1 MKTLLI
7 DDSRATR
14 YALRIELKNCGI
26 DIDTAESAEAALEI
40 LKSRVPDAIFMDHIM
55 PGLNGLE
62 ALEIIRADPRT
73 AHIPIVLCTSQ
84 EDSDFAAAVRK
95 KGVLTVLPKS
105 LAAERLPEVIKCVR
119 TAIDS
124 STPAAPAPMA
134 AQAPQAITPVAA
146 IAAPPSPLSEV
157 ELVAL
162 IDERLEAGIN
172 KRLTILVESLRRDLT
187 EISIAE
193 ARHLVD
199 ARLAEEHAASA
210 AAPPGASQ
218 QDLHDLEARLIREIL
233 PELIGDRVAAS
244 LARQRAEIVEELRE
258 SLPAMRVQPSATGEG
273 AVSGERA
280 PTGRQAESRRNLSD
294 MEVVD
299 AANRLRDMATTA
311 LKSLRAAIKRHDR

>member
-1 MKTLLI
+1 MKILLI
-7 DDSRATR
+7 DDSRVTR

-26 DIDTAESAEAALEI
+26 DVDTADSAEAALEI

-84 EDSDFAAAVRK
+84 EDSDFAAAARK

-105 LAAERLPEVIKCVR
+105 LAAERLPEVIECVR
-119 TAIDS
+119 AAIDNH
-124 STPAAPAPMA
+124 TPVAPTPT
-134 AQAPQAITPVAA
+134 QAPQAIKPVAA
-146 IAAPPSPLSEV
+146 PAIPPRPLSEV

-193 ARHLVD
+193 ARHLVE

-210 AAPPGASQ
+210 AAPPGASR
-218 QDLHDLEARLIREIL
+218 QDLRELEERLLREIL

-244 LARQRAEIVEELRE
+244 LARQRPEIVEELRQ
-258 SLPAMRVQPSATGEG
+258 SLPAMTVRPSATDDG
-273 AVSGERA
+273 ADSGEQA
-280 PTGRQAESRRNLSD
+280 PGGSQAGSHRSLSD

-311 LKSLRAAIKRHDR
+311 LQSLRAAIKRHDR

>member
-26 DIDTAESAEAALEI
+26 DVDTAESAEAALEI

-124 STPAAPAPMA
+124 STPAAPAPMS
-134 AQAPQAITPVAA
+134 AQAPQAIAPVAA
-146 IAAPPSPLSEV
+146 LAAPPSPLSEV

-218 QDLHDLEARLIREIL
+218 QDLHDLEARRIREVL
-233 PELIGDRVAAS
+233 PELIGDRLAAS
-244 LARQRAEIVEELRE
+244 LARQRSEIVEELRQ
-258 SLPAMRVQPSATGEG
+258 SLAAMRLQPSATGEG

>member
-1 MKTLLI
+1 MKILLI
-7 DDSRATR
+7 DDSRVTR
-14 YALRIELKNCGI
+14 YALRIELKHCGI
-26 DIDTAESAEAALEI
+26 EVDTADSAEAALEI

-84 EDSDFAAAVRK
+84 EDSDFAAAARK
-95 KGVLTVLPKS
+95 RGVLTVLPKS
-105 LAAERLPEVIKCVR
+105 LAAERLPEVIECLR

-124 STPAAPAPMA
+124 DTPAAA
-134 AQAPQAITPVAA
+134 AATQIPQVINPVAA
-146 IAAPPSPLSEV
+146 PAASPRPLSEA

-162 IDERLEAGIN
+162 IEERLEAGVN

-193 ARHLVD
+193 ARHVVE

-218 QDLHDLEARLIREIL
+218 QDLRDLEARLMREIL
-233 PELIGDRVAAS
+233 PDLIGDRVAAS
-244 LARQRAEIVEELRE
+244 LARQRSEIVEELRQ
-258 SLPAMRVQPSATGEG
+258 SLPAVTVRPSATGHG
-273 AVSGERA
+273 AVSGEQA
-280 PTGRQAESRRNLSD
+280 TGASQAGSRRSLSD
-294 MEVVD
+294 TEVGD
-299 AANRLRDMATTA
+299 AANHLRDMATAA
-311 LKSLRAAIKRHDR
+311 LQSLRAAIKRHDR

>member
-1 MKTLLI
+1 MKILLI
-7 DDSRATR
+7 DDSRVTR

-26 DIDTAESAEAALEI
+26 DVDTAESAEAALEI

-84 EDSDFAAAVRK
+84 EDNDFAAAAQK

-105 LAAERLPEVIKCVR
+105 LAAERLPEVIACVR
-119 TAIDS
+119 AVIDS
-124 STPAAPAPMA
+124 KTPAAPTP
-134 AQAPQAITPVAA
+134 AQVPQATKPVAA
-146 IAAPPSPLSEV
+146 PATLPRPLSEA

-193 ARHLVD
+193 ARHLVE
-199 ARLAEEHAASA
+199 AKLAAEHAANA

-218 QDLHDLEARLIREIL
+218 QDLGDLETRLIREIL
-233 PELIGDRVAAS
+233 PNLIGDRVAAS
-244 LARQRAEIVEELRE
+244 LARQRQEIVEELRQ
-258 SLPAMRVQPSATGEG
+258 SLPAVAVRPSATDDEPNPVEH
-273 AVSGERA
+273 APSG
-280 PTGRQAESRRNLSD
+280 PQAGLRRSSSD
-294 MEVVD
+294 TEIVD
-299 AANRLRDMATTA
+299 AANRLRDIATTA
-311 LKSLRAAIKRHDR
+311 LQSLRAAIKRHDR

>member
-26 DIDTAESAEAALEI
+26 DVDTAESAEAALEI

-193 ARHLVD
+193 ARHLVE

-233 PELIGDRVAAS
+233 PDLIGDRVAAS
-244 LARQRAEIVEELRE
+244 LARQRSEIVEELRQ
-258 SLPAMRVQPSATGEG
+258 SLPAVTVRPSATGG
-273 AVSGERA
+273 GVVSGEQA
-280 PTGRQAESRRNLSD
+280 TAGRQAGSRRRLSD
-294 MEVVD
+294 TEVGD
-299 AANRLRDMATTA
+299 AANRLRDMATSA
-311 LKSLRAAIKRHDR
+311 LQSLRAAIKRHDR